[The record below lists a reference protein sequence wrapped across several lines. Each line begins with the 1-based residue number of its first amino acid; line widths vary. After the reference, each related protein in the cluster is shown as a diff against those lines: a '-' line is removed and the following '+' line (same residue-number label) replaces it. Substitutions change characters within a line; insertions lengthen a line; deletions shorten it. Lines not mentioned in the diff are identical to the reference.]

1 MNAEAIELDIVLD
14 DIGADSISL
23 TKFAFHLEREF
34 RVTFP
39 DDFTML
45 STLTVGEIVDVVTRC
60 AVAARL
66 QPS

>member
-1 MNAEAIELDIVLD
+1 MKAEAIDLETMLA

-23 TKFAFHLEREF
+23 TKFVFHLEREF
-34 RVTFP
+34 RVTLP
-39 DDFTML
+39 DDFTMR
-45 STLTVGEIVDVVTRC
+45 STLTVGEIVDGVTRC